1 MQKIIREIHNA
12 EQNSRKTVEFL
23 QKNSSFTW
31 IGEYPAALQTSCC
44 ICLKQLQADNY
55 TFLEKFEPESWKKIQ
70 DETFNMKVFVQSSKF
85 KDSTSSVK
93 IETHLREIMQN
104 AKAVPAFKAIGFVW
118 IVTLPKDTKV
128 TDILEYYFGDNH
140 IFIEKG
146 RKVTYIAWD
155 ERLANIN
162 MRDFVNTP

>member
-1 MQKIIREIHNA
+1 MQKIIRDIHNA
-12 EQNSRKTVEFL
+12 EQNSRKTVAFL

-31 IGEYPAALQTSCC
+31 RGEYPAALQTSCC
-44 ICLKQLQADNY
+44 ICLKKPQKGDYA
-55 TFLEKFEPESWKKIQ
+55 FLEKFDPESWKKIQ
-70 DETFNMKVFVQSSKF
+70 DETFNMRAFVQSSKF

-118 IVTLPKDTKV
+118 IATFPKATQV
-128 TDILEYYFGDNH
+128 TDILEHYFGDNH

-146 RKVTYIAWD
+146 RKITYIAWD
-155 ERLANIN
+155 ERL
-162 MRDFVNTP
+162 VNQNLNLKCNF